1 MTDNNSLH
9 PLLTNLTESCLSYLI
24 PHSPQLEI
32 LQQSCEL
39 QDNKIQLYMQFHQ
52 VEIQNVNIHVHTKYE
67 GIWVLRQSSFAGQ
80 DSVYK
85 QHFDGDGL

>member
-1 MTDNNSLH
+1 
-9 PLLTNLTESCLSYLI
+9 
-24 PHSPQLEI
+24 
-32 LQQSCEL
+32 
-39 QDNKIQLYMQFHQ
+39 MQFHQ